1 MDAVELKKRLEARR
15 SALMQTRAAMEPHWK
30 SLREFIQP
38 FRGRFDGEN
47 PQQSAPSLKSILS
60 SEALRARRT
69 LAAGMQSG
77 LTSPSRQ
84 WFKLTCHDPDLAE
97 RQDVVEWC
105 DDVQRRM
112 MTVMAGSSFYHALH
126 GIYDEIAVF
135 GTGAMVIM
143 PDYDSV
149 VKCRALTAG
158 TYCLGRGASESIDS
172 LYRDFSMSAGAMVA
186 EFGEEQ
192 CSDAV
197 VQAAERN
204 SDAVFSVRHAIE
216 PDTESGARWPWRSVY
231 WEAAGGADKLLR
243 VSGYPSFPVM
253 APRWSVVDDDIYG
266 YGPGSAALADVKM
279 LQVLTRDELEATRK
293 MINPPL
299 VADEALRTRGVM
311 AKPGGITYMH
321 AGSGIEPKIRSLY
334 DVRLD
339 LSQLEAVRAE
349 VKHDINSTM
358 YVDLFL
364 MLARDDRPQM
374 TAREIIERHEE
385 KMLALGPVLER
396 LEWELLTP
404 AIDRVFGI
412 MDDARL
418 IPPPP
423 EALSGR
429 EVKVEYISILAQA
442 QQMQGTKA
450 TEQALAFAGSLAAA
464 NPDVMDLIDAD
475 EAVRDYVR
483 MTGAPAKIL
492 RSEEE
497 VQALRAARRR
507 QMQQQQATVE
517 AQQAAAALNQGAQG
531 AKTLS
536 EVDPGGGAL
545 AALTGTDEEGELS
558 C

>member
-1 MDAVELKKRLEARR
+1 MNTFELKKRLEQRR
-15 SALMQTRAAMEPHWK
+15 GALMQTKQRMEPHWK
-30 SLREFIQP
+30 SLREYIQP
-38 FRGRFDGEN
+38 FRGRFGGER
-47 PQQSAPSLKSILS
+47 PEQTTPSLGSILS

-84 WFKLTCHDPDLAE
+84 WFKLTTHDPELSE
-97 RQDVVEWC
+97 RQDVIEWC

-126 GIYDEIAVF
+126 SVYDEIAVF
-135 GTGAMVIM
+135 GTGAMTIM
-143 PDYDSV
+143 PDYDNV
-149 VKCRALTAG
+149 MQCRALTAG
-158 TYCLGRGASESIDS
+158 TYCLGKGASDTIDTM
-172 LYRDFSMSAGAMVA
+172 YRDLYMTAGAMVA
-186 EFGEEQ
+186 EFGADQ
-192 CSDAV
+192 CSDAI

-204 SDAVFSVRHAIE
+204 PDTVFELHHAIE
-216 PDTESGARWPWRSVY
+216 PETDPAMRWAWRSVY
-231 WEAAGGADKLLR
+231 WEAAGGADRLLR
-243 VSGYPSFPVM
+243 VSGYPTFPVM

-279 LQVLTRDELEATRK
+279 LQALTKDQLEATRK
-293 MINPPL
+293 MVNPPL
-299 VADEALRTRGVM
+299 IADEELRTRGVM
-311 AKPGGITYMH
+311 VKPGGVTYMH
-321 AGSGIEPKIRSLY
+321 TGSGIEAKIRSLY

-339 LSQLEAVRAE
+339 LGQLDAVRSE
-349 VKHDINSTM
+349 VKRDINSTM

-364 MLARDDRPQM
+364 MLAREDRPQM

-404 AIDRVFGI
+404 AIDRIFDI

-429 EVKVEYISILAQA
+429 EIKVEYISILAQA

-450 TEQALAFAGSLAAA
+450 EEQVLAFAGSLAAA
-464 NPDVMDLIDAD
+464 QPEVMDLVDGD
-475 EAVRDYVR
+475 EALREYAR
-483 MTGAPAKIL
+483 MVGAPAKIL
-492 RSEEE
+492 RTEEE
-497 VQALRAARRR
+497 VQARRAARAQ
-507 QMQQQQATVE
+507 QMRQQQAAAE
-517 AQQAAAALNQGAQG
+517 AQQAADTLAQGAQG

-545 AALTGTDEEGELS
+545 AALLGTDEGGAS
-558 C
+558 W